1 MTDLRFAFRSLRRSP
16 AFTLVAVLSLALGAG
31 ANTAIF
37 SLVDS
42 VMLKMLP
49 VERPAELSFLQTR
62 PIQAGGIRISMNL
75 SNAAVSRMQHASPGS
90 AIAYS
95 YVENKVA
102 AAVNGQSQPASAHFV
117 SANYFSMLGV
127 PAILGRTLGP
137 DDDRPDARV
146 AVLDFAYWRR
156 RFGADRSIAG
166 REMVI
171 DGVPVTIVG
180 VAAREFYGLSAD
192 APAELMLPYAT
203 VAQIEGGHPSGDL
216 PKPEHDA
223 GTVVARHANAAR
235 LSEILRQTELEKAG
249 DHPSA
254 DRLQTISKTGID
266 LIPAS
271 QGINRIRDQF
281 SDPLKALMA
290 VVGMVMLIACA
301 NIANLLTA
309 KSAGR
314 RREIAIRMSLG
325 ATRAILVRQLLTES
339 LLLSAAGGA
348 LGILFA
354 VWARDAIVS
363 IAGVAVAPDWNVRIF
378 AFTAGISILNAFLF
392 GMAPAIRA
400 TRTDFVTPV
409 KSGARRFGRVLVAAQ
424 IALSLALLIGA
435 ALFLSTFRN
444 LNRVDLGYARDH
456 TLLALIDPGA
466 AGYKGSGVAQMYRQA
481 LERAAALPGVRS
493 VSLMSDRLMTGR
505 IRMSTVAVPGYT
517 PQDREDPNNLW
528 IIQNFVGPGFLSTAG
543 MRRIAGRDFTERD
556 DDRAAPVAIVNQS
569 FADHF
574 FSGSNPV
581 GRTLSWGP
589 GQKPVEV
596 VGLVANIKYFG
607 VRENAQDVAF
617 APLLQ
622 QADPPDQATLVIRSG
637 ADPVLLAPAL
647 RASLDDL
654 KLPPSDITT
663 MDAQVEHSLSQP
675 HLLAILS
682 TFFGILA
689 VVLASIGLY
698 GVLTYNVARRTGE
711 IGIRMALGAQRG
723 SILCM
728 ILSETGVVVVSGIA
742 GGLAVAF
749 AAARLLKSLLFGITP
764 YDATSIGAAV
774 VILACGALAAGLL
787 PAHRASKVDPMEA
800 LRHVG

>member
-1 MTDLRFAFRSLRRSP
+1 
-16 AFTLVAVLSLALGAG
+16 
-31 ANTAIF
+31 
-37 SLVDS
+37 
-42 VMLKMLP
+42 
-49 VERPAELSFLQTR
+49 
-62 PIQAGGIRISMNL
+62 MNL
-75 SNAAVSRMQHASPGS
+75 SNAAVRRMQQAAPDS

-95 YVENKVA
+95 YVENKVSA
-102 AAVNGQSQPASAHFV
+102 SVNGQSQPASAHFV
-117 SANYFSMLGV
+117 STNYFSMLGV

-137 DDDRPDARV
+137 NDDRPDARV

-156 RFGADRSIAG
+156 RFGGDRSIAG
-166 REMVI
+166 RAMVI
-171 DGVPVTIVG
+171 NGVPVTIVG

-203 VAQIEGGHPSGDL
+203 VAQIEAGHPSGDS
-216 PKPEHDA
+216 PKPDHDA
-223 GTVVARHANAAR
+223 GTVVARHANAVQ
-235 LSEILRQTELEKAG
+235 LSEILRQTEVEKAG
-249 DHPSA
+249 GHPSA
-254 DRLQTISKTGID
+254 DRLQTISKTAID

-271 QGINRIRDQF
+271 QGINRVRDQF

-325 ATRAILVRQLLTES
+325 ATRAILIRQLLTES
-339 LLLSAAGGA
+339 LLLSMAGGA
-348 LGILFA
+348 LGIVFA

-363 IAGVAVAPDWNVRIF
+363 IAGVTMAPDWNVRIF

-400 TRTDFVTPV
+400 TRTDFVTSV

-435 ALFLSTFRN
+435 VLFLSTFRN

-466 AGYKGSGVAQMYRQA
+466 AGYKGPRVAQMYRQA
-481 LERAAALPGVRS
+481 LDRAGALPGVRS
-493 VSLMSDRLMTGR
+493 VSLMSDRLMSGR
-505 IRMSTVAVPGYT
+505 IRMSTVTVPGYT
-517 PQDREDPNNLW
+517 PQNREDPNNLW

-543 MRRIAGRDFTERD
+543 MHRIAGRDFTERD

-589 GQKPVEV
+589 GQKPVEI

-607 VRENAQDVAF
+607 VRESAQDVAF
-617 APLLQ
+617 AALLQ
-622 QADPPDQATLVIRSG
+622 QTDPPDQATLVIRSG
-637 ADPVLLAPAL
+637 VDPVHLAPAL

-723 SILCM
+723 SILRM

-774 VILACGALAAGLL
+774 AILACAALAAGLL